1 MRIDRVKLITEM
13 AKQNIGVA
21 ELAEKAGVSRV
32 TVTSLRGGKSCS
44 ENSVRCIAAALGVT
58 VEDLQAGE
66 THDAP
71 KAECGKES
79 KKPWVEAWY
88 TGEKW
93 ADGTDVVK
101 VTMDGNTGE
110 LINLICTLAT
120 VLMEDHARQNADK
133 NHQSLHHAFR
143 AYVRKFLET
152 SITALRPQERAGP
165 SVAAGQG
172 TCWRLVA

>member
-1 MRIDRVKLITEM
+1 MRIDRVKLIAEM

-44 ENSVRCIAAALGVT
+44 ENSVRCIAEALGVT

-71 KAECGKES
+71 KDECGKEPEE
-79 KKPWVEAWY
+79 PWVEAWY

-93 ADGTDVVK
+93 ADGTEVAR
-101 VTMDGNTGE
+101 VTIHGNIARV
-110 LINLICTLAT
+110 INLIATLAT
-120 VLMEDHARQNADK
+120 ELIETHASQKADK
-133 NHQSLHHAFR
+133 QATIDDDTERLIA
-143 AYVRKFLET
+143 AIRKNAKTISAKFATEGKDKT
-152 SITALRPQERAGP
+152 KRMVS
-165 SVAAGQG
+165 
-172 TCWRLVA
+172 

>member
-58 VEDLQAGE
+58 VKDLQAGE

-71 KAECGKES
+71 KAECGKEPE
-79 KKPWVEAWY
+79 KPWVEVRY

-93 ADGTDVVK
+93 ADGTDAVK
-101 VTMDGNTGE
+101 VTMNGNAGE
-110 LINLICTLAT
+110 LIKLICTLAN
-120 VLMEDHARQNADK
+120 VLMEDHARKNADK
-133 NHQSLHHAFR
+133 QAII
-143 AYVRKFLET
+143 AADAEKFVDT
-152 SITALRPQERAGP
+152 IRSSAQKISAKF
-165 SVAAGQG
+165 AAEDKDK
-172 TCWRLVA
+172 TKRMVS